1 MICATFVIFN
11 LLIFVEDFQSFLVGV
26 LAGGQVFANLAIF
39 AFFNLLIFCGCL
51 FLRGLFLQFGNFYVL
66 QSFNLLWLA
75 FCGGQFLQGKEKAPS
90 LNLLTLANVEN
101 TFLLTPLFSHL
112 R

>member
-1 MICATFVIFN
+1 MGN
-11 LLIFVEDFQSFLVGV
+11 
-26 LAGGQVFANLAIF
+26 
-39 AFFNLLIFCGCL
+39 FCGRL
-51 FLRGLFLQFGNFYVL
+51 
-66 QSFNLLWLA
+66 
-75 FCGGQFLQGKEKAPS
+75 FCGGKFLQGKEKAAS